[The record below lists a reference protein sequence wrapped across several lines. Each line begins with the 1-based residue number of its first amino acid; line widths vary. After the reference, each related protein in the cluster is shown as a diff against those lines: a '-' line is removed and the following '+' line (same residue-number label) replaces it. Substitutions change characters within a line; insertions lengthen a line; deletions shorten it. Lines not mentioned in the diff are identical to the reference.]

1 MVGGRSWSRDLR
13 RSGIRSRVV
22 LLRSCGVGRTVGRTA
37 SRTWTLSTRG
47 GSGLWRLTI
56 TIYRWTLLVAA
67 KVLWW
72 ARSRVESG
80 RALGTSQLRRHA
92 MALGRLL
99 WGRCQSRATLGSTAC
114 HYAAEQVTRSM
125 ANLRWLRLRGAV
137 VLRALTGAAA
147 SFKFALELGDA
158 LLVFCFHLVV

>member
-1 MVGGRSWSRDLR
+1 MEADHNLRRISQDEVDCRDL
-13 RSGIRSRVV
+13 
-22 LLRSCGVGRTVGRTA
+22 LKL
-37 SRTWTLSTRG
+37 
-47 GSGLWRLTI
+47 

-80 RALGTSQLRRHA
+80 WALGTSQLRRHA

-158 LLVFCFHLVV
+158 LLVSTVQVSIKGTAAVFLSGE